1 MTEKTRMPR
10 TKKSDVALDKEDD
23 VFGAAENNTASDSEL
38 NAKISAK
45 NLRVFV
51 LTHSHPKL
59 TRGGAEIAAES
70 LFLGLQK
77 QYDAKAWFI
86 GCSGKSFTDR
96 LGANFSQP
104 FASNDYVY
112 QTSHTFDWF
121 KFANRDAKFPKAFE
135 EMLKENRPNIVH
147 FHHYA
152 QFGVEALSIV
162 KRVLPEAKVVLTLHE
177 FLAICNNFGQMVK
190 TETYRLCEEDS
201 TMACASCFP
210 HIEARDFFLRK
221 RYIQSFFADVD
232 LFISPSHFLAKRYID
247 WGVPEHKMRVI
258 ENVPPTNNNPHA
270 GESIL
275 AAQAALFNK
284 SDTAKEVVVKKHMT
298 RIGFFGQMS
307 PLKGIITLLD
317 AAKELAEWEIENLS
331 IELYGDYSNQPLDF
345 QEAVV
350 GKLDDLDSNA
360 RYHGPY
366 ENKMVHKLMQSVDAV
381 VVPSV
386 WWENSPVVIQEA
398 LTNGRPVICSNI
410 GGMAEKVRPGLDGLW
425 FDAGDTMSLAYLLRD
440 IAERPD
446 VLERLKLTVAKP
458 QSIAEVLDAHLEA
471 YMSA

>member
-1 MTEKTRMPR
+1 MPEKTRP
-10 TKKSDVALDKEDD
+10 TKGKTAADVDSGDIDTLERDTGSDIMADTKL
-23 VFGAAENNTASDSEL
+23 
-38 NAKISAK
+38 SAD
-45 NLRVFV
+45 NLRVFI

-77 QYDAKAWFI
+77 QYGAKAWFI
-86 GCSGKSFTDR
+86 GCSGKSYTNR

-104 FASNDYVY
+104 FAANDYVF
-112 QTSHTFDWF
+112 QTGGAFDWF
-121 KFANRDAKFPKAFE
+121 KFANRDPEFPKSLE
-135 EMLKENRPNIVH
+135 ELLIEHKPNIIH

-152 QFGVEALSIV
+152 QFGVEAFSIV
-162 KRVLPEAKVVLTLHE
+162 KRILPDAKVVLTLHE

-190 TETYRLCEEDS
+190 TETYRLCEEES
-201 TMACASCFP
+201 PMACTSCFP

-221 RYIQSFFADVD
+221 RYIQTFFADVD
-232 LFISPSHFLAKRYID
+232 LFISPSHFLAKRYIE

-270 GESIL
+270 GESVL
-275 AAQAALFNK
+275 AAQTALFHK
-284 SDTAKEVVVKKHMT
+284 QDTAKEVVVKKHQT

-317 AAKELAEWEIENLS
+317 AAKELADWEVENLS
-331 IELYGDYSNQPLDF
+331 IELYGDYSNQPKAF
-345 QEAVV
+345 QEAVIN
-350 GKLDDLDSNA
+350 KLEELGSNA
-360 RYHGPY
+360 KYHGPY
-366 ENKMVHKLMQSVDAV
+366 ENKQVHKLMQSVDAV
-381 VVPSV
+381 IVPSV

-425 FDAGDTMSLAYLLRD
+425 FDVGDAMSLAYLLRD
-440 IAERPD
+440 IAKKPD
-446 VLERLKLTVAKP
+446 VLEQIKLKLAKP
-458 QSIAEVLDAHLEA
+458 RSISDVLDAHLEA